1 MKTKEPVLNEN
12 QKKQI
17 INHIHHL
24 ERQQSYLLSLKNQLN
39 SYHCVPKTKKLYE
52 QMELLRH
59 RLQELS
65 EENEKLIFSV
75 NTSEQASKDSIKSSN
90 QQFKK
95 VVELEHA
102 ILEYIGK
109 AKIHG

>member
-1 MKTKEPVLNEN
+1 MKTKEPALNES
-12 QKKQI
+12 QKKEI

-24 ERQQSYLLSLKNQLN
+24 ERQQSYLLSLKNQLS

-52 QMELLRH
+52 QMELLRF

-65 EENEKLIFSV
+65 EENERLIFSI
-75 NTSEQASKDSIKSSN
+75 NTSDQASKDSIASSN

-95 VVELEHA
+95 VIELEHA